1 MRTFPN
7 ALDLKRLSLTAAAMA
22 GTLGLAVPAAAQFG
36 GPPQPPNTGIPV
48 YARLTGGNALGQFTG
63 VVDPPKGQFCYLL
76 NVSGIAPATAAH
88 VHVGGAGENGAPVI
102 TLAAPTDG
110 ASGGCQPIAAD
121 LAQKLLANPGGYYVN
136 VHNAAFPGGVI
147 RGQLNK

>member
-1 MRTFPN
+1 MRTFPK
-7 ALDLKRLSLTAAAMA
+7 ALDLKRISLAGAAFA
-22 GTLGLAVPAAAQFG
+22 GMLALAAPAAAQFG
-36 GPPQPPNTGIPV
+36 GPPQPPNTGVPV
-48 YARLTGGNALGQFTG
+48 FTTLTGGNALGQFTG
-63 VVDPPKGQFCYLL
+63 VVDPPKGTFCYLL

-88 VHVGGAGENGAPVI
+88 VHVGGPGDNGAPVI

-121 LAQKLLANPGGYYVN
+121 LAEKLLANPAGYYVN

-147 RGQLNK
+147 RGQLSK